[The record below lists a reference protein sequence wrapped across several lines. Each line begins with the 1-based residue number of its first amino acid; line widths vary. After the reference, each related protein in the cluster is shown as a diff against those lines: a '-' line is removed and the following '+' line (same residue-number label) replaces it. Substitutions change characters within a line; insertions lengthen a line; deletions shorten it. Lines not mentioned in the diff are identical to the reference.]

1 MRKLKVREADKFVG
15 GYKARDSVVAQ
26 MGKNLPTIWE
36 IWVRSLGREDSLEK
50 GIATH
55 SNTLAWR
62 IPRTEEPDRLQST
75 GLQRVRYD
83 WAINTA
89 ATSKC
94 GI

>member
-1 MRKLKVREADKFVG
+1 MRKLKVREANKFVG
-15 GYKARDSVVAQ
+15 GYKARDSVVPQ

-89 ATSKC
+89 ATSTC